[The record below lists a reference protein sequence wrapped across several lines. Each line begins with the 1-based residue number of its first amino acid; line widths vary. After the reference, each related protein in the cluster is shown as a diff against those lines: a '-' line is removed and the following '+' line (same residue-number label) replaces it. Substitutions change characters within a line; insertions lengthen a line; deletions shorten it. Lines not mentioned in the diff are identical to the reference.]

1 MHCVCVYVR
10 LSLPSNQSVSLFT
23 LLQYAHVNEEGN
35 SQQIQQLSHETMT
48 TVDKTMWS
56 RSNEA

>member
-1 MHCVCVYVR
+1 MYALSVYVCW
-10 LSLPSNQSVSLFT
+10 SLPSNQSVSLFT
-23 LLQYAHVNEEGN
+23 LLQYAHADEEGN

-48 TVDKTMWS
+48 TMDKSMLS